1 MRRIRSLGDLVE
13 LVSGIERLF
22 HRKREQKKKMP
33 ENKSK
38 PIMAEDDTRALK
50 EFVTPNSSSLHS
62 SITRPI
68 VEANNFELK
77 SSMILMVQ
85 KNQFGGSPVDDLNL
99 HLSVFLEYLD
109 TL

>member
-1 MRRIRSLGDLVE
+1 MRRIQSLGDLVE

-22 HRKREQKKKMP
+22 HRKREQKKMS